1 MFVLTGFIPMLI
13 VGMINLL
20 AGQMNLKSLETTLM
34 REKLSGDVNSAK
46 AYLEKHYGSIS
57 LAGNEL
63 VDDKSNSVKGNYE
76 MVDELSESLN
86 VSATLFAKEGDD
98 FIRVATSIKDK
109 DGKRVDGTYLGK
121 ESLAYPSMMKGE
133 KYIGEAKILGQPYL
147 TAYEPIKDDAGNSIG
162 ILFIGVSKE
171 NSAKLI
177 EAQVSQGTIVTVSVV
192 LVFAALGALAAWII
206 AQSIT
211 KTMRVV
217 IQQIKEIASYN
228 LTTTLDER
236 LKKRK
241 DEVGELAGASDVIWN
256 NLREIIKE
264 VNDASLHVSS
274 SSEQLNSMTAQT
286 ATTTDEMAKTITEIA
301 EGASDQAKSTSEGL
315 NKLVELEKLIKEDQ
329 MHMTELN
336 DVSRAVGGLA
346 KSGLEVINCLFEKTE
361 EGSQAT
367 THVFDTILK
376 TNDSAE
382 KISEASSVI
391 TSISEQTHLLA
402 LNASIE
408 AARAGEHGRGFAV
421 VAEEIRKLAQQ
432 SADST
437 SRIDDIVKSLQQDA
451 NLAVDM
457 TKKVKDILGE
467 QVKEMHMTKN
477 KYLEISEA
485 ISRSQGVVELLNASG
500 KAMDHKKDEVYSTL
514 DALSAVAEQNAA
526 ATEQSAACIEEQTA
540 SVHEIVSSSK
550 SLAELAQVLH
560 NLISRFKV

>member
-336 DVSRAVGGLA
+336 DVSRAGGGLA